1 MFRFRGSFSC
11 GKFGPQAIVEFYET
25 FADGIAVAIVQMGGF
40 LEFARRF
47 ENVADCQDVVVFFFE
62 YLSGIERVKAAG
74 FLCKLIVGIAEGFE
88 ILLLGQCQVEI
99 VWRHARQ
106 CQVYGIAL
114 RVHIAQALLQGLDAA
129 RHALGFCGGKI
140 DLFSGHVYI
149 SLLILLESIVAEF
162 YGKVQVL
169 TNLLQY
175 YSRRYGRYVMITI
188 ENLTKKFPHKTKA
201 GKNSEKTAV
210 DNLSLAIGAG
220 EIFGLLGPNG
230 AGKTTTIRMLTMQT
244 QPTSGHIRYKDM
256 DLAEHAQTLKSVIG
270 VVPQHVNFDQD
281 LTVGENLELHARLH
295 HMRGEERRQR
305 IRELLAYVEL
315 TDVVNDGVRRLS
327 GGMKRRLLIA
337 RALLHRPRILFM
349 DEPTVA
355 LDPQV
360 RRRIWELIRQM
371 ARDGVTVFLTTHY
384 IEEAENLCD
393 RVAILNKGR
402 LVALDTPENFCE
414 QLGRYTVEWD
424 GSAGRAYKFF
434 AEKQAAAVFAG
445 RQAGEGSILIRPTN
459 LEDVFIELTGRKE
472 GI

>member
-1 MFRFRGSFSC
+1 MI
-11 GKFGPQAIVEFYET
+11 Q
-25 FADGIAVAIVQMGGF
+25 
-40 LEFARRF
+40 
-47 ENVADCQDVVVFFFE
+47 
-62 YLSGIERVKAAG
+62 
-74 FLCKLIVGIAEGFE
+74 
-88 ILLLGQCQVEI
+88 
-99 VWRHARQ
+99 
-106 CQVYGIAL
+106 
-114 RVHIAQALLQGLDAA
+114 
-129 RHALGFCGGKI
+129 I
-140 DLFSGHVYI
+140 D
-149 SLLILLESIVAEF
+149 
-162 YGKVQVL
+162 
-169 TNLLQY
+169 NL
-175 YSRRYGRYVMITI
+175 V
-188 ENLTKKFPHKTKA
+188 KKFPHKTKA

-210 DNLSLAIGAG
+210 DNLSLSVGEG

-244 QPTSGHIRYKDM
+244 QPTGGRIRYKDM
-256 DLAEHAQTLKSVIG
+256 DLAEHAQELKSIIG

-295 HMRGEERRQR
+295 HMKRAERQQR

-337 RALLHRPRILFM
+337 RALLHQPRILFM

-360 RRRIWELIRQM
+360 RRRIWQLIRQM

-402 LVALDTPENFCE
+402 LVALDTPQNFCE
-414 QLGRYTVEWD
+414 KLGRYTVEWD
-424 GSAGRAYKFF
+424 GSAGREYQFF
-434 AEKQAAAVFAG
+434 AEKQAAAAFAG
-445 RQAGEGSILIRPTN
+445 QQAGDGSILIRPTN
-459 LEDVFIELTGRKE
+459 LEDVFIELTGRRE